1 MGKDRTWKRK
11 RKKHRIKGTILLR
24 TDGSKATAAKQIIL
38 AILLSG
44 ILLPLLITFPVFR
57 GNLTVAP
64 ENVRRLVDM
73 FVTGLCLLGV
83 FVTVRILLSKY
94 SPVKW
99 LAVRK
104 KLVLFTRLFV
114 KPKISATLYHSVR
127 WQYWLE
133 DKKTAIDL
141 YPNGLVEDT
150 AGLGRKLSEYMGEEL
165 LKYEECNGKAR
176 YLFGN
181 SPKRYDGMRLMGEGI
196 SKLTGRYEPKMSY
209 APIPIY
215 DNVVWDFNSESL
227 HILLIAPSG
236 AGKTRLLT
244 YLAGMAMKRGHK
256 AYVVDAKNSVFGRV
270 FRHSGVQVATNTEEI
285 IMLLTS
291 LVDEMEERYSKYFAA
306 DRAEMDEDLKTL
318 GLKEHFLFFDE
329 ILSVLGSA
337 GKKERAEIERL
348 LGQLALKGRA
358 AGFPVVIT
366 AQKLSATDLPK
377 SITEQ
382 CQTRFILGGLVSEE
396 TFHQATGAYKKDIAA
411 AYKGGVGKGYAVTP
425 KSGGL
430 TYIETP
436 LLPRNLRD
444 CIILLKE
451 LRDRGTPYG
460 EGR

>member
-1 MGKDRTWKRK
+1 MGKDRTRKHK
-11 RKKHRIKGTILLR
+11 RKKPRIKGTIQLR
-24 TDGSKATAAKQIIL
+24 TDGSKATAVIQVMLTMVLLCVLLPPLTLFLISRSSLTAAPEVIQ
-38 AILLSG
+38 ILLVIFATGS
-44 ILLPLLITFPVFR
+44 ILLGIFAVV
-57 GNLTVAP
+57 G
-64 ENVRRLVDM
+64 
-73 FVTGLCLLGV
+73 
-83 FVTVRILLSKY
+83 ILLSKH

-114 KPKISATLYHSVR
+114 KPKISATLYHSVKWR
-127 WQYWLE
+127 YWLE
-133 DKKTAIDL
+133 DKKTVIDL

-165 LKYEECNGKAR
+165 LKYEECSGKAR
-176 YLFGN
+176 YLFGD

-196 SKLTGRYEPKMSY
+196 SELTGRYEPKISY

-215 DNVVWDFNSESL
+215 DNVVWDFNSEAL